1 MNYLVID
8 NTMTRPIRGVYCPDI
23 RAVQSTRALPGQEI
37 KAYAQWIGLNGGRAL
52 LDAFELQLINDGV
65 LHIAPHDEDG
75 FAHPGLC
82 EAIETFR
89 TDEGLRIIWQVKTR
103 CRACRG
109 KGHFRTDGG
118 LVEDEDLC
126 LNCEE
131 GFVYE
136 PEVVT
141 DMDGLVVPD
150 EA

>member
-109 KGHFRTDGG
+109 RATSAPTAAWSKTKTFASTARKASSTNPK
-118 LVEDEDLC
+118 L
-126 LNCEE
+126 
-131 GFVYE
+131 
-136 PEVVT
+136 
-141 DMDGLVVPD
+141 
-150 EA
+150 